1 MIIKI
6 HKTKYSTLVAICDEK
21 LIGKIIEDKNIKIN
35 LSERFYKGEEIPEK
49 RVVEMASGIID
60 HFLFDFGRNF
70 IKVFQKI
77 RNFQFR

>member
-35 LSERFYKGEEIPEK
+35 LSERFYKEWLK
-49 RVVEMASGIID
+49 Y
-60 HFLFDFGRNF
+60 
-70 IKVFQKI
+70 
-77 RNFQFR
+77 